1 VTTVLNADTLAA
13 TPAMNAAISAV
24 TARPSIPLGRY
35 SAISAGMALLYSWPG
50 WEPDPKPFTVTSA
63 TRPGITTSS
72 GMNSLGKAAISGVRC
87 AAFMSFADR
96 ARCTSAKFVV
106 Q

>member
-1 VTTVLNADTLAA
+1 
-13 TPAMNAAISAV
+13 M
-24 TARPSIPLGRY
+24 TASPSIPLGRY
-35 SAISAGMALLYSWPG
+35 SAISAGIALLYSWPG
-50 WEPDPKPFTVTSA
+50 CGPVPKPLTVTSA

-72 GMNSLGKAAISGVRC
+72 GMNSFGKAAISGVRW
-87 AAFMSFADR
+87 AAFMSFADS